1 DNSRTDAGSQTAMA
15 TISGGT
21 NYDNL
26 VLTATLTVTP
36 ATITGITFSDGSFV
50 YDGTARSLAIGGTL
64 PAGATVS
71 YTDNSRTDA
80 GSQTAMATISG
91 GTNYDN
97 LVLTATLTVTPAT
110 ITGIT
115 FADGTFVYDGTAQSL
130 AIGGTLPAGASVSYA
145 DNSRTDAGS
154 QTATATINGG
164 TNYDNLV
171 LTATLTVTPATI
183 TGITFADG
191 TFVYDGT
198 AQSLAIVGTLP
209 VGTSVSYA
217 DNSRT

>member
-1 DNSRTDAGSQTAMA
+1 
-15 TISGGT
+15 
-21 NYDNL
+21 
-26 VLTATLTVTP
+26 
-36 ATITGITFSDGSFV
+36 
-50 YDGTARSLAIGGTL
+50 
-64 PAGATVS
+64 
-71 YTDNSRTDA
+71 DNSRTDA

-115 FADGTFVYDGTAQSL
+115 FADGSFVYDGTARSL
-130 AIGGTLPAGASVSYA
+130 AIGGTLPAGATVSYA

-154 QTATATINGG
+154 QTAMATISGG

-191 TFVYDGT
+191 SFVYDGT
-198 AQSLAIVGTLP
+198 ARSLAIGGTLP
-209 VGTSVSYA
+209 AGATVNYTSNTRIAVGNQTVTATIHGGTNY
-217 DNSRT
+217 T